1 MKDRTLTFKEFLRKI
16 TGYKS
21 ANDLLIKNVKRTTP
35 PYILQ
40 LTIENIEEEYLK
52 YCNEKQKRFKIKW
65 Y

>member
-1 MKDRTLTFKEFLRKI
+1 MKARTLTFKEFVTKI

-21 ANDLLIKNVKRTTP
+21 VNDLLIKNVKRTTP

-52 YCNEKQKRFKIKW
+52 YCNEKQKIFKIKW